1 MAARAPAPG
10 AHGGDGARLAAVLGI
25 DPDEVL
31 DLSASTNPRAP
42 DVAALAARHLGT
54 LTRYPDPAAAAATT
68 AVAEALGVEGDRV
81 LVTNGGAEAIALVAA
96 ELATGWVEEPEFSL
110 YRRHLDAI
118 EADGGRWR
126 SNPNNPRGD
135 LAPAVTTAAVWDEA
149 FYPLATGAWTR
160 GDAERGAVVVGS
172 LTKVFRC
179 PGLRA
184 GYVVGPDAALVDR
197 LRRRQPRWA
206 VNGLAAELVPAL
218 IEGAD
223 LPAWQRAIVG
233 LRCDLADVL
242 TAAGW
247 AVEAADA
254 PWLLV
259 PDARGLRGDLAAAA
273 ILVRDCASFGLPGT
287 VRVGVPDEA
296 GLERLQHALAVGR
309 R

>member
-1 MAARAPAPG
+1 MPAPAPG

-25 DPDEVL
+25 DPDDVL

-42 DVAALAARHLGT
+42 DVALLASRHLGT
-54 LTRYPDPAAAAATT
+54 LARYPDPGATAATT
-68 AVAEALGVEGDRV
+68 AVAEALGVDRERV

-110 YRRHLDAI
+110 YRRHLSAI
-118 EADGGRWR
+118 EAGAGRWR
-126 SNPNNPRGD
+126 SNPNNPRGA
-135 LAPAVTTAAVWDEA
+135 LAPPAATAAVWDEA
-149 FYPLATGAWTR
+149 FYPLATGSWTR

-184 GYVVGPDAALVDR
+184 GYVVGPDAALVER

-206 VNGLAAELVPAL
+206 VNGLAAALVPAL
-218 IEGAD
+218 VETAD
-223 LPAWQRAIVG
+223 LPAWQRAIVA
-233 LRCDLADVL
+233 LRADLEDVL

-254 PWLLV
+254 PWVLV
-259 PDARGLRGDLAAAA
+259 PDAGDLRDHLAAAA
-273 ILVRDCASFGLPGT
+273 ILVRDCASFGLAGAA
-287 VRVGVPDEA
+287 RVGVPDEA
-296 GLERLQHALAVGR
+296 GLERLQRALAGGR